1 MNENGQRACWLDA
14 MLQIAMPVL
23 SALSQGKLRKTMPV
37 ERKREERVSYA
48 CLEAFGRTLCGIGP
62 WLTCRAAEE
71 EEQKRKEVFD
81 LVLRCLD
88 HATNPHSPDAM
99 NFCEGPQPLVDA
111 AFLSHGLLRA
121 GSPLMQV
128 LDGDV
133 KRRLADCLK
142 SSRAI
147 TPGENNWI
155 LFSAMV
161 ETALFLLDQQDFD
174 MLRIKYALRQFMQ
187 WYLGD
192 GIYGDGSMLHMDYYN
207 SFVIVPMLVDISQ
220 VFAPMD
226 EEIKEMHRQIIR
238 RAARYAEIL
247 ERMISPEGTYPIVGR
262 SITYRFGVFQLLS
275 QAGLQHFLPDS
286 LCPAQVRCALTAVI
300 NRIMSSPGLFDDRGW
315 LQIGVAGRQAGLGEF
330 YITTGSLYL
339 CSAVFVALGLPGED
353 PFWSGEDKKWTN
365 LAVFGGQ
372 DLPWD
377 HFIED

>member
-62 WLTCRAAEE
+62 WLTCRAAGE

-99 NFCEGPQPLVDA
+99 NFCEGPQPLVDT

-121 GSPLMQV
+121 GSPLMQA

-207 SFVIVPMLVDISQ
+207 SFVIVPMLVDISR

-226 EEIKEMHRQIIR
+226 EEIQGMHRQIIR

-300 NRIMSSPGLFDDRGW
+300 NRIMSFPGLFDDRGW

-339 CSAVFVALGLPGED
+339 CSAVFVALGLPEED
-353 PFWSGEDKKWTN
+353 SFWSGEDKKWTN